1 MKRKSILQ
9 LIVILLAVMIAMFSF
24 TACDDNPNAPPET
37 GEEQT
42 GNPDDNPPVFSDEE
56 ALKGQWFVYGVR
68 DEAQQMDFLRNVID
82 IQYTESGYWIIAAMT
97 DVSDTNAVI
106 WKRLESNR
114 EDHDGGWRV
123 VVLAPEDG
131 SWTITYK
138 FKDSDRNTLETTL
151 IQTFGSESSE
161 SQLELRRNTG
171 DPIELT
177 DASPEEEQPGT

>member
-42 GNPDDNPPVFSDEE
+42 GNPDDNPPVLSDEE
-56 ALKGQWFVYGVR
+56 ALKGQWFVYGVPE
-68 DEAQQMDFLRNVID
+68 EAQQMYFLGIVID
-82 IQYTESGYWIIAAMT
+82 IQYTKPGYWIIAEMT

-106 WKRLESNR
+106 RMGFESNR

-123 VVLAPEDG
+123 SLALEDG
-131 SWTITYK
+131 SGTITYK

-151 IQTFGSESSE
+151 IQTYGSESSE